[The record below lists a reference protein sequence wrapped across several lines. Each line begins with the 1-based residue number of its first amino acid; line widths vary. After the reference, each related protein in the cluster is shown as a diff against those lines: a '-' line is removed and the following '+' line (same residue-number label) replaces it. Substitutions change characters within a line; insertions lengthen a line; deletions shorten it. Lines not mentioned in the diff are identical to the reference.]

1 MALQLHPQFAGTQDS
16 QQVPPIC
23 GSNTVT
29 SPGTVTL
36 MFKTEQKKGR
46 KHTAKLT
53 LKAPP
58 TGESR
63 DHLFPPLPTLTRWDP
78 LSKYKIEEHKM
89 QEGEEG
95 LDVLDQGPASRWDPS
110 LNVPAV
116 PHPPSG
122 LTFRKCKGPCPWQR
136 HGWHRW

>member
-1 MALQLHPQFAGTQDS
+1 
-16 QQVPPIC
+16 
-23 GSNTVT
+23 
-29 SPGTVTL
+29 
-36 MFKTEQKKGR
+36 MFKTEQKRGR

-63 DHLFPPLPTLTRWDP
+63 DHLFPPLPTLTRWDL

-110 LNVPAV
+110 LMYRQFPI
-116 PHPPSG
+116 HPVASPLGSVRVHALGSG
-122 LTFRKCKGPCPWQR
+122 
-136 HGWHRW
+136 

>member
-1 MALQLHPQFAGTQDS
+1 
-16 QQVPPIC
+16 
-23 GSNTVT
+23 
-29 SPGTVTL
+29 

-122 LTFRKCKGPCPWQR
+122 LTFRKCKGPCPWQWLGPPAAR
-136 HGWHRW
+136 AGTGGEMYSGIEGASLKVPR